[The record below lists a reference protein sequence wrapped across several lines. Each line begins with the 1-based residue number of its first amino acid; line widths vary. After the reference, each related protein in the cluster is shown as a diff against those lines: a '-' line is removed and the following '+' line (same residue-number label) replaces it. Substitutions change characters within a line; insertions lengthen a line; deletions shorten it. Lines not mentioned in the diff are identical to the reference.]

1 MMTFYG
7 SDFIVDDADQ
17 LAGWGLGCSCISA
30 RVWWTA
36 TSGDSVR
43 QKVMLIKHLS
53 SGR

>member
-1 MMTFYG
+1 MGLTLSLMTF
-7 SDFIVDDADQ
+7 SHADQ
-17 LAGWGLGCSCISA
+17 LTSWGPGCSSISA